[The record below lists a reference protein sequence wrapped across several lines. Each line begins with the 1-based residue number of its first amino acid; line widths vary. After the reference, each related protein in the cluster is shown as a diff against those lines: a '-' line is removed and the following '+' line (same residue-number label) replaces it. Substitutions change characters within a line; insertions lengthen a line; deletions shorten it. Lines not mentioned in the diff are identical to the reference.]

1 MKRAALA
8 FLLSQFFA
16 VAIFA
21 QEYGR
26 ASGGDIDLITR
37 HPQAL
42 SGSLGF
48 TAGAGKGFD
57 LSLGGTLV
65 KDRVWFFAT
74 GERNQQQSLF
84 GSTPKPLTDAKLN
97 AQLGDK
103 QNFVAS
109 YGTLPSSF
117 LSLHYTGIVSSNMYV
132 TGSFSELKRSSAG
145 F

>member
-8 FLLSQFFA
+8 LFFSQLFA
-16 VAIFA
+16 VAVFA

-37 HPQAL
+37 HSQPF

-74 GERNQQQSLF
+74 GQRNQQL
-84 GSTPKPLTDAKLN
+84 LHTDAKFN
-97 AQLGDK
+97 T
-103 QNFVAS
+103 AS
-109 YGTLPSSF
+109 YGALPKSF
-117 LSLHYTGIVSSNMYV
+117 LSLHYTGIVSNNMFV
-132 TGSFSELKRSSAG
+132 TGSFSEFKRSNAG

>member
-1 MKRAALA
+1 MKRAALVFA
-8 FLLSQFFA
+8 ISQLFA

-26 ASGGDIDLITR
+26 ASGGDIELVTK
-37 HPQAL
+37 HSQPF

-74 GERNQQQSLF
+74 GERNQQPMF
-84 GSTPKPLTDAKLN
+84 GAPKQFTDAKLN
-97 AQLGDK
+97 AQLGDR
-103 QNFVAS
+103 QNVAAS

-117 LSLHYTGIVSSNMYV
+117 LSLHYTGIVSSNMFV
-132 TGSFSELKRSSAG
+132 TASFSELKRSNAG